1 MSVARSRVLM
11 SLIALVVLAPAPV
24 VLSQESPMRG
34 YTQGE
39 TATQREWETKFRA
52 VPDPANLRDYMK
64 VISAEPHHAGG
75 PGSKKVADYV
85 LSKFTSWGLNAWIE
99 EHEALMPFP
108 TERIVEM
115 VAPERYRARLEEPE
129 IPEDPDSGD
138 DGLPVYN
145 AYSADG
151 DVTGDLVYVNYGTPE
166 DYAVLDELGIDVAG
180 KIVIARYGR
189 SWRGIKPKMAA
200 ERGAIGCLIYSDPE
214 DDGFYQGDTYPAGPF
229 RPATGAQRGSVMDMP
244 TYPGDPLT
252 PGWGSEA
259 GGRKLEQSE
268 VSTLVTIPVLPMS
281 YGDAEPLLRQLG
293 GPVAPEDF
301 RGALGLTY
309 HIGPGPARVRIKLEF
324 DWANRTLYNVI
335 ARIDGLQ
342 FPDQWVLHGN
352 HHDAWV
358 NGADDPTSGNVAL
371 METARGLAEMVKQ
384 GWSPKRTIIIA
395 SWDGEEW
402 GLLGST
408 EWAEKHAD
416 ELRDKGVV
424 YINSDSSSNGW
435 LSASGSHSLQAL
447 VSEVAREVPGPR
459 GGDSVYSEARERRLD
474 QASSD
479 AAREAIESRA
489 DLTIGA
495 LGSGSDYTVFLDHL
509 TVASLNLG
517 FGGEQRDGFY
527 HSKYDT
533 FESYTTF
540 ADKDFTHGRG
550 LSQTIG
556 SLIMRLADATVLPF
570 QFVDYEETLRTYVD
584 EIEQTHAE
592 VEDAPALDLA
602 AVRAALDELGGAARA
617 YERSLGRLGSTDPS
631 SLVDRSDDLEAL
643 NRLVYQSERAF
654 RHEAG
659 HPKREWYKHLVYAPG
674 FYTGYGVKTLPG
686 IREGVEQEAWDE
698 VDTYV
703 PVIVAAIERLAAQ
716 LDEATVALGR
726 VVP

>member
-1 MSVARSRVLM
+1 MFAARSTVLPV
-11 SLIALVVLAPAPV
+11 LVGLAVVLATPAV
-24 VLSQESPMRG
+24 RSQESPMRG
-34 YTQGE
+34 YTLDE
-39 TATQREWETKFRA
+39 SATQREWETKFRA
-52 VPDPANLRDYMK
+52 VPDPAKLREYMK
-64 VISAEPHHAGG
+64 VIAAEPHHAGG
-75 PGSKKVADYV
+75 PGSKKVAEYV
-85 LSKFTSWGLNAWIE
+85 LSQFQSWGLNAWIE
-99 EHEALMPFP
+99 EQEALMPFP

-151 DVTGDLVYVNYGTPE
+151 DVTGDLIYVNYGTPE

-200 ERGAIGCLIYSDPE
+200 ERGAIGCIIYSDPE
-214 DDGFYQGDTYPAGPF
+214 DDGFYRGDTYPDGPF
-229 RPATGAQRGSVMDMP
+229 RPAAGAQRGSVMDMP
-244 TYPGDPLT
+244 THPGDPLT

-259 GGRKLEQSE
+259 GGRKLERSE
-268 VSTLVTIPVLPMS
+268 VTTLVSIPVLPMS

-293 GPVAPEDF
+293 GPVAPDDF

-324 DWANRTLYNVI
+324 EWENRPLYNVI
-335 ARIDGLQ
+335 ARIDGSE
-342 FPDQWVLHGN
+342 FPDQWILHGN

-371 METARGLAEMVKQ
+371 METARGLAEMVAQ
-384 GWSPKRTIIIA
+384 GWSPKRTIVIA

-435 LSASGSHSLQAL
+435 LSAGGSHSLQAL
-447 VSEVAREVPGPR
+447 VSEVARDVPGPR
-459 GGDSVYSEARERRLD
+459 GGESVYAEARERRLD

-479 AAREAIESRA
+479 EARQAIEARA
-489 DLTIGA
+489 DLAISA

-509 TVASLNLG
+509 TMASLNLG
-517 FGGEQRDGFY
+517 FGGEQSDGFY
-527 HSKYDT
+527 HSKYDS
-533 FESYTTF
+533 FESYTKF
-540 ADKDFTHGRG
+540 ADTDFTHGRG

-584 EIEQTHAE
+584 QIEQTHAE
-592 VEDAPALDLA
+592 LEDAPALDLA
-602 AVRAALDELGGAARA
+602 PVRAALDELGGAAHA
-617 YERSLGRLGSTDPS
+617 YERVLARLGSTDS
-631 SLVDRSDDLEAL
+631 SAASPDDLKAL

-659 HPKREWYKHLVYAPG
+659 HPKREWFKHLVYAPG

-703 PVIVAAIERLAAQ
+703 PVVTAAIERLAQQ
-716 LDEATVALGR
+716 LDSATIALGR
-726 VVP
+726 IVE